1 MYIYVYIHVQWLR
14 KVSIDIL
21 YLVYL
26 TISKSMFAISGMKI
40 MKIVS
45 FPTYVSI
52 SINLCFFLV
61 DFSSLR
67 PQVPWH
73 RPATARARYRVS
85 PNGSA
90 WEIPNMWTKSREKQH
105 KWLGIPNFTMGNGG
119 KTSRK
124 LWETMRTYRI
134 NAGL

>member
-1 MYIYVYIHVQWLR
+1 MDIYIYRCFLVYIYMYIYVYIHVQWLR

-52 SINLCFFLV
+52 SINLCFFSSRFFVSEATGALAQASDSSRAVSCIPQWKCLGNPQYV
-61 DFSSLR
+61 DKI
-67 PQVPWH
+67 
-73 RPATARARYRVS
+73 
-85 PNGSA
+85 
-90 WEIPNMWTKSREKQH
+90 E
-105 KWLGIPNFTMGNGG
+105 G
-119 KTSRK
+119 KT
-124 LWETMRTYRI
+124 
-134 NAGL
+134 A